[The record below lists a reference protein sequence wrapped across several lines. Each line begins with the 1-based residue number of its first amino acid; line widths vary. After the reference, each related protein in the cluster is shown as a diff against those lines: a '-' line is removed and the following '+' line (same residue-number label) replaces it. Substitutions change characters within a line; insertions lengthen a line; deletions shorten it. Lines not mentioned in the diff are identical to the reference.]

1 MAGYRQHSYD
11 PLAGGEYGPP
21 LRPFNWVQW
30 LGAASLGVGLAIMLA
45 YVAGKLGLLPTLLD
59 SPTPG
64 TAFVLISIPLIN
76 SRREAVPLSPETI
89 RRRSLIFIAA
99 LAVCAVVAALVI
111 YFKGA

>member
-11 PLAGGEYGPP
+11 PNAGGEYGPP

-30 LGAASLGVGLAIMLA
+30 LGVASFGVGLAIMLA
-45 YVAGKLGLLPTLLD
+45 YAGGKLGLLPKLLD

-64 TAFVLISIPLIN
+64 TAFVLISMPLIN
-76 SRREAVPLSPETI
+76 WRRQTVPLSPETI
-89 RRRSLIFIAA
+89 RRRSLIILAA
-99 LAVCAVVAALVI
+99 LAICALAAALVI